1 VVNLS
6 EKVKEIK
13 MKVLETK
20 SGQVFEIWESRKEA
34 LHDVADIIDGIRYAN
49 KIGQRTD
56 DLLWV
61 QYKDGSHYCI
71 SEEGEEGKFKKINIE
86 AIIDENDCTTMI
98 WGKVEIYNIDDINE
112 KYSEENDDESKF
124 WNVT

>member
-1 VVNLS
+1 
-6 EKVKEIK
+6 

-20 SGQVFEIWESRKEA
+20 SGQIFEIWESRKEA
-34 LHDVADIIDGIRYAN
+34 LHDVADIID
-49 KIGQRTD
+49 
-56 DLLWV
+56 
-61 QYKDGSHYCI
+61 
-71 SEEGEEGKFKKINIE
+71 
-86 AIIDENDCTTMI
+86 ENDCTMMI

>member
-1 VVNLS
+1 
-6 EKVKEIK
+6 

-20 SGQVFEIWESRKEA
+20 SGQVFEIWESRKET

-98 WGKVEIYNIDDINE
+98 WGKVEIYNIDDIDE
-112 KYSEENDDESKF
+112 KYSEKNDDESKF